1 MAGKHDHMKFGVNDT
16 FSTLNLYVHFKLVLK
31 QCVTN
36 NYVSSCTSNSYL
48 LALLVLLLRTKISR
62 M

>member
-16 FSTLNLYVHFKLVLK
+16 FNTLNLYVHFKLVLR

-36 NYVSSCTSNSYL
+36 NYKS
-48 LALLVLLLRTKISR
+48 LLVPVTVTCWQFEI
-62 M
+62 